1 MSRRLFYSG
10 FVITIRVLDDT
21 AQLRADRS
29 RRRSSRVMKKFGR
42 PSKIPATNLSALK
55 ITAPRAPG
63 ESPACQYCQG
73 NCDGGCF

>member
-1 MSRRLFYSG
+1 MSRCLFYRR
-10 FVITIRVLDDT
+10 FVLTMLVLDDT

-55 ITAPRAPG
+55 ITAPG
-63 ESPACQYCQG
+63 ETPACQYCQG